1 MLPIDS
7 ILCPTDFSE
16 PSLEAVKAACELA
29 EHFESEICL
38 VHVVPTIPLPTSDPA
53 YDFELP
59 EYEKILHE
67 DAVRKLRDL
76 QREAIKPG
84 IASRTIVGHG
94 QAADEIVI
102 VAEREKVDLIVIA
115 THGSTGLRHFVFG
128 SVAEKVVR
136 LAPCAVLTVRAAK
149 NGGRIN
155 HG

>member
-1 MLPIDS
+1 MLPIKR

-29 EHFESEICL
+29 AHFDSEICL
-38 VHVVPTIPLPTSDPA
+38 VYVVPTIPLPTSDPA

-59 EYEKILHE
+59 GYEKILHD
-67 DAVRKLRDL
+67 DAVSKLRNL
-76 QREAIKPG
+76 REG
-84 IASRTIVGHG
+84 IAPPGLAATTIVGHG

-102 VAEREKVDLIVIA
+102 IAEREKVDLIVIA

-136 LAPCAVLTVRAAK
+136 LAPCAVLTLKATTTK
-149 NGGRIN
+149 E
-155 HG
+155 